1 MTKPAID
8 LDKCAEDRT
17 DYELQRRSV
26 LTKADGIVRVVWY
39 AWLSKERKEQN
50 HSEWSSKFTPFY
62 AKDKVT
68 ATIGG
73 MKLSGKIISVDTN
86 YYDGD
91 CHVLYVDLDKRS
103 SKKWVDY
110 REAQKVAA

>member
-1 MTKPAID
+1 MKPAID
-8 LDKCAEDRT
+8 LDKCAEDTT
-17 DYELQRRSV
+17 DYELQRRSIM
-26 LTKADGIVRVVWY
+26 TRADGVVRVVWY
-39 AWLSKERKEQN
+39 AWLSGKRKEQN

-62 AKDKVT
+62 AKDKVA

-73 MKLSGKIISVDTN
+73 MKLSGKITSVDTG

-103 SKKWVDY
+103 SKKWIEC
-110 REAQKVAA
+110 RNKANAA